1 MFTADELK
9 SANLT
14 ESLGLLEDAHREYQ
28 AMIKEIDGTPKAA
41 KEAAR
46 QATLC
51 DALAT
56 LVGYLILTR
65 GDMR

>member
-9 SANLT
+9 STNLA
-14 ESLGLLEDAHREYQ
+14 EALGLLEDAYHGYQ
-28 AMIKEIDGTPKAA
+28 TMVKEIDGTPKAA